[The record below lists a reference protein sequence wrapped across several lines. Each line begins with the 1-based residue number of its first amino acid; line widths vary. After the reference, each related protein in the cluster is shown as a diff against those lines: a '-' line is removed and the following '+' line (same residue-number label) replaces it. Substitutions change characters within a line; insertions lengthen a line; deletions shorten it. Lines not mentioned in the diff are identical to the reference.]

1 MSDRIRLLL
10 VDDHPIVRDGLR
22 GQLQTQPD
30 FAVVA
35 EAGSADEALAVLN
48 RLTVEVVIT
57 DLRMPGID
65 GIELIRAIRSA
76 HQDVELLV
84 LTTFDSREDVT
95 AALAAGARSY
105 VVKDTERARLFE
117 AVRATARGRPA
128 LSPSVQRQVHTDA
141 RDTATVGASAEPA
154 LSEREHQ
161 VLTLVAR
168 GRTNAQIGAA
178 LFIGEATVKTHLQH
192 IYAKLG
198 ASDRAAAVALAYHRQ
213 LL

>member
-1 MSDRIRLLL
+1 MSDRIQLLL

-48 RLTVEVVIT
+48 RLAVEVVIT

-95 AALAAGARSY
+95 TALAAGARSY
-105 VVKDTERARLFE
+105 LVKDTERARLFE
-117 AVRATARGRPA
+117 AVRATARGRRT
-128 LSPSVQRQVHTDA
+128 LSPSVQRQVHA
-141 RDTATVGASAEPA
+141 GAQDSAAVNANAEPA

-161 VLTLVAR
+161 VLALVAR
-168 GRTNAQIGAA
+168 GRTNAQIGSS

-198 ASDRAAAVALAYHRQ
+198 ATDRAAAVALAYRRQ

>member
-1 MSDRIRLLL
+1 
-10 VDDHPIVRDGLR
+10 
-22 GQLQTQPD
+22 
-30 FAVVA
+30 
-35 EAGSADEALAVLN
+35 
-48 RLTVEVVIT
+48 
-57 DLRMPGID
+57 GID
-65 GIELIRAIRSA
+65 GIELIKAIASA
-76 HQDVELLV
+76 HQEVEVLV

-105 VVKDTERARLFE
+105 LVKDTERARLFE
-117 AVRATARGRPA
+117 AVRATADGRRA
-128 LSPSVQRQVHTDA
+128 LSPSVQRQVRAGA
-141 RDTATVGASAEPA
+141 RDAAAAGVGTRAEPA

-168 GRTNAQIGAA
+168 GRTNAQIGVD

-198 ASDRAAAVALAYHRQ
+198 ASDRAAAVAVGYRHG